1 MPLHSCHC
9 CGLIQTTHS
18 LPDEVCCRCESELG
32 AWWSGDSRNRLAMA
46 LSLTALVLYLPAVS
60 WKFLRIEQLGRVHES
75 SLLQGVRGLLTEGEL
90 FVGVI
95 VLLFSI
101 IFPVLKLS
109 AILFL
114 CQSRWQL
121 QARHRAI
128 TYRAV
133 EHLGRWGMLDVLLV
147 AVMIAF
153 IKLGGLVSFT
163 AGPGV
168 VLFATFVL
176 LSVCASLAFDPHCL
190 WAASSDGGSH
200 PGSIP
205 PLSPAATSSGET
217 ASSPDPSYPPA
228 KQRTSWFHW
237 PTWGV
242 WLIPIVTLFVVGGIA
257 IHGWL
262 NQPRRI
268 EVAFQEGHGIQTG
281 DELRYHGVVV
291 GEVESVQFADSL
303 KEVVVGVKLTPDGGR
318 LSHEGSRF
326 WIVRPQFD
334 LTGITGLDTV
344 VGAKYIAVQP
354 GQEPGRIVQRFR
366 GLAEPPLPDLDFPG
380 GIEVILE
387 SLDAQ
392 GLSPGTAIYYRRLR
406 IGGVIS
412 SGLNLNQS
420 RVEARVYIRPEYRD
434 LIRSGTV
441 FWNMSGIRFNGGLT
455 ELSVHIGPVESLVQ
469 GGIGVAVPAT
479 PGDPVSDGYRYRL
492 AAKAEKEWFEWQPE
506 LGACP
511 VPPPTQLPVLTAA
524 KLQWTHDGLL
534 RNSQRT
540 RSGWVLT
547 LDGKVYGPVDLMT
560 VPEDEIAGTAS
571 LTIGTEVY
579 DEARMIAAKGNSQA
593 FSSPAFPA
601 NMEAKLRPINIAEDC
616 FLVTGGE
623 QPPVFV
629 AAGLF
634 TAEGNA
640 WSLDPNLPLSIQHHG
655 GALVA
660 HKDGAILGLVSVEGR
675 EFKVQTITP

>member
-32 AWWSGDSRNRLAMA
+32 AWWAGDSRNRLAMA
-46 LSLTALVLYLPAVS
+46 LSLTALVLYLPAVN

-75 SLLQGVRGLLTEGEL
+75 SLLQGVRALLTEGEM

-114 CQSRWQL
+114 CQSRWRM

-168 VLFATFVL
+168 VLFALFVL

-190 WAASSDGGSH
+190 WASASEGNAASNS
-200 PGSIP
+200 P
-205 PLSPAATSSGET
+205 PPTFPPPTPCGEPV
-217 ASSPDPSYPPA
+217 SMPNPQYPPA
-228 KQRTSWFHW
+228 KKRTSWFHW

-242 WLIPIVTLFVVGGIA
+242 WLIPFVTLILVGGIA

-268 EVAFQEGHGIQTG
+268 EITFQEGNGIQAG

-291 GEVESVQFADSL
+291 GEVEAVQFSGSL
-303 KEVVVGVKLTPDGGR
+303 KEVVVGVKLTPDGSR
-318 LSHEGSRF
+318 LSRDGSRF
-326 WIVRPQFD
+326 WVVRPQFD

-354 GQEPGRIVQRFR
+354 GEDAGPIIQRFR
-366 GLAEPPLPDLDFPG
+366 GLDEPPLPDLDFPG

-455 ELSVHIGPVESLVQ
+455 ELSVHIGPAESLIQ
-469 GGIGVAVPAT
+469 GGIGVAVPAS
-479 PGDPVSDGYRYRL
+479 PGEPVSDGYRYRL
-492 AAKAEKEWFEWQPE
+492 APKAEKEWFEWQPE

-511 VPPPTQLPVLTAA
+511 VPPPAQLPILTAA
-524 KLQWTHDGLL
+524 KLQWTHDGLF
-534 RNSQRT
+534 RNSLRT

-547 LDGKVYGPVDLMT
+547 LDGKAYGPSDLML
-560 VPEDEIAGTAS
+560 VPEDEIAGSAS
-571 LTIGTEVY
+571 LTLGTEVY
-579 DEARMIAAKGNSQA
+579 DEAKIIAAKDPAQG
-593 FSSPAFPA
+593 FTSPTFPENTDA
-601 NMEAKLRPINIAEDC
+601 RLREISIAEDC
-616 FLVTGGE
+616 FLVTGGD
-623 QPPVFV
+623 QSPVFV
-629 AAGLF
+629 AAGLLQ
-634 TAEGNA
+634 ADGKS
-640 WSLDPNLPLSIQHHG
+640 WSLDPDLPLSSQHHG

-660 HKDGAILGLVSVEGR
+660 HKDGAILGIVSVEGR
-675 EFKVQTITP
+675 EFKVQPIAR

>member
-1 MPLHSCHC
+1 MHLHSCHC
-9 CGLIQTTHS
+9 CGLIQTTHI
-18 LPDEVCCRCESELG
+18 LHEEVCSRCETELG
-32 AWWSGDSRNRLAMA
+32 ALWAGDSRNRLAMA
-46 LSLTALVLYLPAVS
+46 LSLTALVLYFPAVN

-75 SLLQGVRGLLTEGEL
+75 SLLQGVRALLSEGEL
-90 FVGVI
+90 FVGVV

-114 CQSRWQL
+114 CQSRWQM
-121 QARHRAI
+121 QAKHRAI

-133 EHLGRWGMLDVLLV
+133 EHLGRWGMVDVLLV

-153 IKLGGLVSFT
+153 IKLGGLVNFT

-168 VLFATFVL
+168 VLFALFVL

-190 WAASSDGGSH
+190 WAVSSENGAASDSN
-200 PGSIP
+200 PLP
-205 PLSPAATSSGET
+205 PRAALATEPAA
-217 ASSPDPSYPPA
+217 SPGPQYQPA
-228 KQRTSWFHW
+228 KKRSSWFQW

-242 WLIPIVTLFVVGGIA
+242 WLIPIMTLIVVGGIA

-268 EVAFQEGHGIQTG
+268 VISFQEGHGIQTG

-291 GEVESVQFADSL
+291 GEVEAVKFSDSL
-303 KEVVVGVKLTPDGGR
+303 NEVEVSVKLTPDGSR
-318 LSHEGSRF
+318 LSHTGSRY
-326 WIVRPQFD
+326 WIVRPQVD

-344 VGAKYIAVQP
+344 VGANYIAVQP
-354 GQEPGRIVQRFR
+354 VQDAGQLTHRFR
-366 GLAEPPLPDLDFPG
+366 GLEEPPLPDLDYPG

-392 GLSPGTAIYYRRLR
+392 GLSSGTAIYYRRLR

-441 FWNMSGIRFNGGLT
+441 FWNMSGVRFNGGLT
-455 ELSVHIGPVESLVQ
+455 ELSVHIGPAESLLQ
-469 GGIGVAVPAT
+469 GGIGVAVPAS
-479 PGDPVSDGYRYRL
+479 PGELVSDGYRYRL
-492 AAKAEKEWFEWQPE
+492 APKAEKEWFEWQPE

-511 VPPPTQLPVLTAA
+511 VPPPAQLPVLSAA
-524 KLQWTHDGLL
+524 KLQWTYDGLF
-534 RNSQRT
+534 RNSLRT
-540 RSGWVLT
+540 RTGWVLT
-547 LDGKVYGPVDLMT
+547 LDGKAYGPADLLT
-560 VPEDEIAGTAS
+560 VPEDEISGTAS
-571 LTIGTEVY
+571 LTLGTEVY
-579 DEARMIAAKGNSQA
+579 DEAKIAAAKDPAQG
-593 FSSPAFPA
+593 FTSPTFPA
-601 NMEAKLRPINIAEDC
+601 NADAKLRDINIAEDC
-616 FLVTGGE
+616 FLVTGGD

-629 AAGLF
+629 AAGLLQ
-634 TAEGNA
+634 AEGQS
-640 WSLDPNLPLSIQHHG
+640 WSLDPDLPLSSQHHG

-660 HKDGAILGLVSVEGR
+660 HKDGAILGQVSIEGR
-675 EFKVQTITP
+675 EFKVQSINP

>member
-18 LPDEVCCRCESELG
+18 LSDEVCCRCESELG
-32 AWWSGDSRNRLAMA
+32 AWWGGDSRNRLAMA
-46 LSLTALVLYLPAVS
+46 LSLTALVLYLPAVN

-75 SLLQGVRGLLTEGEL
+75 SLLQGVRALLSEGEL

-101 IFPVLKLS
+101 IFPVVKLS
-109 AILFL
+109 AIVFL
-114 CQSRWQL
+114 CQSRWQM

-147 AVMIAF
+147 AVMVAF

-168 VLFATFVL
+168 VLFAMFVV

-190 WAASSDGGSH
+190 WAVASESGAA
-200 PGSIP
+200 PEP
-205 PLSPAATSSGET
+205 PPSPPVSTLAEP
-217 ASSPDPSYPPA
+217 ASAPSPQYPPA
-228 KQRTSWFHW
+228 RKRTSWFHW

-242 WLIPIVTLFVVGGIA
+242 WLIPILTLILVGGIA

-268 EVAFQEGHGIQTG
+268 EITFQQGHGIQAG

-291 GEVESVQFADSL
+291 GEVDTVRFSDSL
-303 KEVVVGVKLTPDGGR
+303 KDVVVGVKLTPDGSR

-326 WIVRPQFD
+326 WVVRPQFD

-354 GQEPGRIVQRFR
+354 GEGAGQVVRQFR
-366 GLAEPPLPDLDFPG
+366 GLDEPPLPDLDFPG
-380 GIEVILE
+380 GIEVMLE

-392 GLSPGTAIYYRRLR
+392 GLSPGTAVYYRRLR

-420 RVEARVYIRPEYRD
+420 RVVARVYIRPEYRD

-441 FWNMSGIRFNGGLT
+441 FWNMSGVRFNGGLT
-455 ELSVHIGPVESLVQ
+455 ELSVHIGPAESLLQ
-469 GGIGVAVPAT
+469 GGIGVAVPPS
-479 PGDPVSDGYRYRL
+479 PGEPVSDGFRYRL
-492 AAKAEKEWFEWQPE
+492 APKADKEWFEWQPE

-511 VPPPTQLPVLTAA
+511 VPPPAQLPLLTPA

-534 RNSQRT
+534 RNSLRT
-540 RSGWVLT
+540 RTGWVLT
-547 LDGKVYGPVDLMT
+547 LDGKTHGPADLLT
-560 VPEDEIAGTAS
+560 VPEDEIASTAS
-571 LTIGTEVY
+571 LTIGKEVF
-579 DEARMIAAKGNSQA
+579 DEAKIIAAGDTAQGLTSA
-593 FSSPAFPA
+593 AFPENA
-601 NMEAKLRPINIAEDC
+601 DAKLRQISIAEDC
-616 FLVTGGE
+616 FLVTGGD

-629 AAGLF
+629 AAGLLHSD
-634 TAEGNA
+634 GKA
-640 WSLDPNLPLSIQHHG
+640 WSLDPDLPLSSQHHG

-660 HKDGAILGLVSVEGR
+660 HKDGAILGIVSVAGR
-675 EFKVQTITP
+675 EFKVMPIAP

>member
-9 CGLIQTTHS
+9 CGLIQTTHA
-18 LPDEVCCRCESELG
+18 LHDEVCCRCESELG
-32 AWWSGDSRNRLAMA
+32 AWWGGDSRNRLAMA
-46 LSLTALVLYLPAVS
+46 LSLTALVLYLPAVN

-75 SLLQGVRGLLTEGEL
+75 SLLQGVRALLSEGEL
-90 FVGVI
+90 FVGVV

-114 CQSRWQL
+114 CQSRWQM

-128 TYRAV
+128 TYRVV

-168 VLFATFVL
+168 VLFAMFVV
-176 LSVCASLAFDPHCL
+176 LSACASLAFDPHCL
-190 WAASSDGGSH
+190 WAAASESESA
-200 PGSIP
+200 PESAP
-205 PLSPAATSSGET
+205 SPVVTPLSGP
-217 ASSPDPSYPPA
+217 ASSPSPEYPPA
-228 KQRTSWFHW
+228 RKRTSWFHW

-242 WLIPIVTLFVVGGIA
+242 WLIPILTLILVGGIA

-268 EVAFQEGHGIQTG
+268 EITFQQGHGIQTG

-291 GEVESVQFADSL
+291 GEVEAVRFSDSL
-303 KEVVVGVKLTPDGGR
+303 KEVVVGVKLTPDGSR
-318 LSHEGSRF
+318 LSREGSRF
-326 WIVRPQFD
+326 WVVRPQFD

-354 GQEPGRIVQRFR
+354 GEGDGQWGGEFR
-366 GLAEPPLPDLDFPG
+366 GLDEPPLPDLDFPG

-392 GLSPGTAIYYRRLR
+392 GLSPGTAVYYRRLR
-406 IGGVIS
+406 VGGVIS

-441 FWNMSGIRFNGGLT
+441 FWNMSGVRFNGGLT
-455 ELSVHIGPVESLVQ
+455 ELSVHIGPAESLLQ
-469 GGIGVAVPAT
+469 GGIGVAVPPS
-479 PGDPVSDGYRYRL
+479 PGEPVSDGFRYRL
-492 AAKAEKEWFEWQPE
+492 APKADKEWFEWQPE

-511 VPPPTQLPVLTAA
+511 VPPPAHLPILTPA
-524 KLQWTHDGLL
+524 KLEWTHDGLL
-534 RNSQRT
+534 RNSRRT
-540 RSGWVLT
+540 RTGWILT
-547 LDGKVYGPVDLMT
+547 LEGKTHGPADLLT

-571 LTIGTEVY
+571 LTLGNEVY
-579 DEARMIAAKGNSQA
+579 DEAKIIAARDSDQGLT
-593 FSSPAFPA
+593 SSAFPENA
-601 NMEAKLRPINIAEDC
+601 DAKLRPISIAEDG

-629 AAGLF
+629 AAGLWHSD
-634 TAEGNA
+634 GKA
-640 WSLDPNLPLSIQHHG
+640 WSLDPDLPLSSQHHG

-660 HKDGAILGLVSVEGR
+660 HKDGAILGIVSVVGR
-675 EFKVQTITP
+675 EFNVMPITP